1 MEVHKKDSWK
11 IRMNW
16 PVFWISSGFLFA
28 FIIACLINKDV
39 TYSAVGAAYNFV
51 GVYFGGVL
59 QLLMVVFWIIAVVI
73 AFSKWGNIRI
83 GGKNAK
89 REVKNISWYA
99 IIITTMLAAG
109 GVFFAAAEPL
119 AHFLSLPQHFS
130 SIQSGTKEAA
140 VYATAQSYLHWG
152 FLVWGA
158 TAFCIPLLVYVKEIK
173 NLPMRPSSMLYLAL
187 GKNSVHGWSG
197 KLLDGLALIGV
208 AAGTIGPVGFLGLQ
222 LSFALQDL
230 WGIPNTVPIQMIII
244 IGSTVMFIVAVSTGL
259 MKGMDFLARLT
270 IYLSGI
276 MVVVMLLF
284 GNVVFVADTF
294 VESYGV
300 YLKEFLHMALSRS
313 DVTWLSGWTVFYEA
327 WFLSFGP
334 SMAVLTITLSKG
346 RTLREVLIGIAL
358 ISPIITNFWFS
369 IFGSTTI
376 ALELQTP
383 GSISNVFSQFGM
395 PSVLIT
401 VINQFPLSIIWIPLV
416 LILVVLYLVTTGAGV
431 AYSMAVQATGKE
443 VPHIWVRI
451 LYSVLI
457 GVVAMLLVWIG
468 GDSAMNTLQ
477 SFMVIAGVPLL
488 LFYILLIPGMIRA
501 AKGLY
506 RSEKH
511 RIDNEDSFIKE
522 EHVDNKNPL
531 PLEVNPTG
539 DKDPV
544 RTT

>member
-1 MEVHKKDSWK
+1 MEQQVHKKDSWK
-11 IRMNW
+11 TRMNW

-39 TYSAVGAAYNFV
+39 TYKAVGSAYNFV
-51 GVYFGGVL
+51 GVYFGGVV
-59 QLLMVVFWIIAVVI
+59 QLMMVVFWIMAVVI

-83 GGKNAK
+83 GGKNAE
-89 REVKNISWYA
+89 RETKNLTWYA

-119 AHFLSLPQHFS
+119 SHFLSLPQHFS
-130 SIQSGTKEAA
+130 GIESGTKEAV
-140 VYATAQSYLHWG
+140 VYAMAQSYLHWG

-173 NLPMRPSSMLYLAL
+173 NLPMRPSSMLYLVS
-187 GKNSVHGWSG
+187 GKRSVQGLSG

-222 LSFALQDL
+222 LAFALQDI
-230 WGIPNTVPIQMIII
+230 WGVPNTISTQMIII
-244 IGSTVMFIVAVSTGL
+244 IVSTVIFIVAVSTGL

-270 IYLSGI
+270 VYLSGV
-276 MVVVMLLF
+276 MVVVMLVF
-284 GNVVFVADTF
+284 GNGVFVADTF

-300 YLKEFLHMALSRS
+300 YIKEFLHMALSRS
-313 DVTWLSGWTVFYEA
+313 DVAWLSGWTVFYEA

-358 ISPIITNFWFS
+358 ISPLISNFWFS

-376 ALELQTP
+376 GLELQTP
-383 GSISNVFSQFGM
+383 GSISNVFSQFGL

-401 VINQFPLSIIWIPLV
+401 VINQLPLSSIWIPLAI
-416 LILVVLYLVTTGAGV
+416 ILVVLYLVTTGAGV

-443 VPHIWVRI
+443 VPYVWVRI

-488 LFYILLIPGMIRA
+488 IFYIILIPGLIKA

-511 RIDNEDSFIKE
+511 RIDLDGGFVE
-522 EHVDNKNPL
+522 EIPAEEEITGSMKAGKV
-531 PLEVNPTG
+531 VNQ
-539 DKDPV
+539 
-544 RTT
+544 